1 MFTLLARHKVE
12 DFDKWMA
19 LYEVQR
25 GELAALGVTREAG
38 LRAVA
43 DGNDVVVLH
52 EFETREAADGFLAM
66 AQQADMQEMLKAAGI
81 VGPVTFEIFA
91 NC

>member
-1 MFTLLARHKVE
+1 MFTLLVRHKVE
-12 DFDKWMA
+12 DFDRWMA
-19 LYEVQR
+19 LYEAQR
-25 GELAALGVTREAG
+25 AELAAFGVTREVG
-38 LRAVA
+38 LRSAV

-52 EFETREAADGFLAM
+52 EFETREAADGFLSM

-91 NC
+91 NY

>member
-19 LYEVQR
+19 LYERQR
-25 GELAALGVTREAG
+25 GELAAFGVTGEAG
-38 LRAVA
+38 LRSVV

-52 EFETREAADGFLAM
+52 EFATQDVAEGFLAM

-81 VGPVTFEIFA
+81 VGPVTFEIFT
-91 NC
+91 NY

>member
-1 MFTLLARHKVE
+1 
-12 DFDKWMA
+12 
-19 LYEVQR
+19 
-25 GELAALGVTREAG
+25 
-38 LRAVA
+38 VA

-66 AQQADMQEMLKAAGI
+66 AQQADMQEMLRAAGI
-81 VGPVTFEIFA
+81 VGPVTFEIFS

>member
-19 LYEVQR
+19 LYETQR
-25 GELAALGVTREAG
+25 GELAAFGVTREAG

-43 DGNDVVVLH
+43 DGTDVVVLH
-52 EFETREAADGFLAM
+52 EFETREVADGFLAM
-66 AQQADMQEMLKAAGI
+66 AQQPDMQEMLKAAGI

>member
-19 LYEVQR
+19 LYETQR
-25 GELAALGVTREAG
+25 GELAALGVTGEAG
-38 LRAVA
+38 LRSVV
-43 DGNDVVVLH
+43 DGNDIDVLH
-52 EFETREAADGFLAM
+52 EFESQDAAEGFLAM

-81 VGPVTFEIFA
+81 VGPVTFEIFT
-91 NC
+91 NY

>member
-19 LYEVQR
+19 LYETQR
-25 GELAALGVTREAG
+25 GELAALGVTGEAG
-38 LRAVA
+38 LRSVV

-52 EFETREAADGFLAM
+52 EFES
-66 AQQADMQEMLKAAGI
+66 
-81 VGPVTFEIFA
+81 
-91 NC
+91 